1 MVFRDE
7 NLSDRLI
14 PRILDL
20 YPGSE
25 HVKPLSLTKSEDVVI
40 WEYVKTNYYVI
51 VSNNTSDSFEPGLIA
66 RLPIL

>member
-25 HVKPLSLTKSEDVVI
+25 HVKPLSLSE
-40 WEYVKTNYYVI
+40 
-51 VSNNTSDSFEPGLIA
+51 
-66 RLPIL
+66 LPDTDR